1 MPTKNTKM
9 NEAISCLQEALR
21 AVEEVKYSKV
31 TRVVK
36 SRGEEQFWKLEQ
48 RQSDDEIES

>member
-9 NEAISCLQEALR
+9 NEAISSLQEALR

-36 SRGEEQFWKLEQ
+36 SRGEEQFWKLE
-48 RQSDDEIES
+48 